1 MVVVGPAPGDRW
13 RNDDGGETVC
23 PTCPVVKFV
32 AQKSGFYTVIVT
44 PKTGIALQNRGA
56 CFVTDPKHPNCIGPA
71 KRPLPQLKITV
82 DDEGYLVSAQPF
94 REAVGPSF
102 WERG

>member
-1 MVVVGPAPGDRW
+1 MNLVNAGLLAGAAVVGPAPGDRW

-44 PKTGIALQNRGA
+44 PKTGQPTSSSFRFRYGQYNNGNINCQNP
-56 CFVTDPKHPNCIGPA
+56 TPK
-71 KRPLPQLKITV
+71 L
-82 DDEGYLVSAQPF
+82 
-94 REAVGPSF
+94 
-102 WERG
+102 